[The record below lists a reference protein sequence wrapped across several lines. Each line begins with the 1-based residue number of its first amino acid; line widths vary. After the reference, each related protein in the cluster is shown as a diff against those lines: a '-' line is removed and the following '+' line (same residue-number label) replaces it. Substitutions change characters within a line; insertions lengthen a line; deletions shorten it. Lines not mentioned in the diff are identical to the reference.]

1 MNNISLVISVN
12 QYGILKKYG
21 SLSLLLR
28 EDDVDFSPLSSC
40 GEGER
45 VCLRYCEGLLYE
57 QMVTLTKKE
66 IIDDGLSCVFTS

>member
-1 MNNISLVISVN
+1 MNNISLVISVS
-12 QYGILKKYG
+12 QYGILKKHG
-21 SLSLLLR
+21 SLNLLLR

-45 VCLRYCEGLLYE
+45 VCLRYCEGLLYK

-66 IIDDGLSCVFTS
+66 LTGDGLLCVFTL